1 MTGNVSTLTL
11 TVTAAVA
18 LAACRFVTQA
28 GAYPAA
34 GAAAFGVTRSSAEAA
49 GDLVPVDVQGTAIAE
64 AGAAIT
70 LDAPLMVDATGR
82 VVPLTVGSKL
92 PLICTPKACPPV
104 GRRRGSEP
112 ARKRPLAS
120 IVDSYSPIN
129 PIIKG
134 FCWLF

>member
-1 MTGNVSTLTL
+1 MSGNKSTLTL
-11 TVTAAVA
+11 TVTAAAA

-82 VVPLTVGSKL
+82 VVPLTVGSKS
-92 PLICTPKACPPV
+92 PV
-104 GRRRGSEP
+104 GRAMQAATAAGQQIEILLVPS
-112 ARKRPLAS
+112 AGLVSAAS
-120 IVDSYSPIN
+120 
-129 PIIKG
+129 
-134 FCWLF
+134 

>member
-82 VVPLTVGSKL
+82 VVPLTVGSKS
-92 PLICTPKACPPV
+92 PV
-104 GRRRGSEP
+104 GRAMQAATAAGQQIEILLVPS
-112 ARKRPLAS
+112 AGLVTAAS
-120 IVDSYSPIN
+120 
-129 PIIKG
+129 
-134 FCWLF
+134 

>member
-82 VVPLTVGSKL
+82 VVPLTVGSKS
-92 PLICTPKACPPV
+92 PV
-104 GRRRGSEP
+104 GRAMQAATAAGQQIEILLGPGAGLVS
-112 ARKRPLAS
+112 AAS
-120 IVDSYSPIN
+120 
-129 PIIKG
+129 
-134 FCWLF
+134 

>member
-49 GDLVPVDVQGTAIAE
+49 AHLVPVDGTAIAE

-82 VVPLTVGSKL
+82 VVPLTVGSKS
-92 PLICTPKACPPV
+92 PV
-104 GRRRGSEP
+104 GRAMQAATAAGQQIEILLVPS
-112 ARKRPLAS
+112 AGLVSAAS
-120 IVDSYSPIN
+120 
-129 PIIKG
+129 
-134 FCWLF
+134 

>member
-18 LAACRFVTQA
+18 LAACPFVTQA

-82 VVPLTVGSKL
+82 VVPLTVGSKS
-92 PLICTPKACPPV
+92 PV
-104 GRRRGSEP
+104 GRAMQAATAAGQQIEILLVPS
-112 ARKRPLAS
+112 AGLVSAAS
-120 IVDSYSPIN
+120 
-129 PIIKG
+129 
-134 FCWLF
+134 

>member
-49 GDLVPVDVQGTAIAE
+49 GGAIESSVASWDASKGSTSTFCSVRTAR
-64 AGAAIT
+64 T
-70 LDAPLMVDATGR
+70 PT
-82 VVPLTVGSKL
+82 L
-92 PLICTPKACPPV
+92 PLLPI
-104 GRRRGSEP
+104 RGT
-112 ARKRPLAS
+112 
-120 IVDSYSPIN
+120 
-129 PIIKG
+129 
-134 FCWLF
+134 

>member
-1 MTGNVSTLTL
+1 MSGNKSTLTL
-11 TVTAAVA
+11 TVTAAAA

-82 VVPLTVGSKL
+82 VVPLTVGSKS
-92 PLICTPKACPPV
+92 PV
-104 GRRRGSEP
+104 GCAMQAATAAGQQIEILLVPS
-112 ARKRPLAS
+112 AGLVSAAS
-120 IVDSYSPIN
+120 
-129 PIIKG
+129 
-134 FCWLF
+134 

>member
-18 LAACRFVTQA
+18 LAACRFVPQA

-82 VVPLTVGSKL
+82 VVPLTVGSKS
-92 PLICTPKACPPV
+92 PV
-104 GRRRGSEP
+104 GRAMQAATAAGQQIEILLVPS
-112 ARKRPLAS
+112 AGLVSAAS
-120 IVDSYSPIN
+120 
-129 PIIKG
+129 
-134 FCWLF
+134 

>member
-18 LAACRFVTQA
+18 LAECRFVTQA

-34 GAAAFGVTRSSAEAA
+34 GAAAFGVTRSSAEAV

-82 VVPLTVGSKL
+82 VVPLTVGSKS
-92 PLICTPKACPPV
+92 PV
-104 GRRRGSEP
+104 GRAMQAATAAGQQIEILLVPS
-112 ARKRPLAS
+112 AGLVSAAS
-120 IVDSYSPIN
+120 
-129 PIIKG
+129 
-134 FCWLF
+134 

>member
-1 MTGNVSTLTL
+1 MSGNKSTLTL

-34 GAAAFGVTRSSAEAA
+34 GAAAFGVTSSSAEAA

-82 VVPLTVGSKL
+82 VVPLTVGSKS
-92 PLICTPKACPPV
+92 PV
-104 GRRRGSEP
+104 GRAMQAATAAGQQIEILLVPS
-112 ARKRPLAS
+112 AGLVSAAS
-120 IVDSYSPIN
+120 
-129 PIIKG
+129 
-134 FCWLF
+134 